1 MKGYGP
7 AHGPGATREK
17 IYRSL
22 LESANIIFNINSG
35 GRITSISPSIKQFTG
50 YTEEELIGQCFNKF
64 VYSQDV
70 QAVRH
75 SITCSGPGN
84 NVQVEF
90 RLICKNGELRYVRAT
105 ALVHIDVQGVNKQAV
120 TGIITDISGH
130 KQVQKQLVS
139 VK

>member
-7 AHGPGATREK
+7 PMARGYPGK

-50 YTEEELIGQCFNKF
+50 HTREELIGQNFTRF
-64 VYSQDV
+64 IYPQDV
-70 QAVRH
+70 QVVRQ
-75 SITCSGPGN
+75 SIARIGPN
-84 NVQVEF
+84 NKVRVEF